1 MAKELVAVVATLD
14 NNTIYC
20 YNEKEMEY
28 WCLSCN
34 HHWISRGA
42 SPSRQCPSCW
52 GRAIADEDELRLGGI
67 VALPLSSLSSGALP
81 PPPSPTAVV
90 TFPLA
95 IGHFLAVMSRAH
107 SQAERRRA
115 AELMLV
121 QNGVPTLQA
130 STLATQ
136 MYP

>member
-1 MAKELVAVVATLD
+1 VAEELAGFVGTVD
-14 NNTIYC
+14 NNAVWC
-20 YNEKEMEY
+20 YNKKEMEY

-34 HHWISRGA
+34 HYWTSRGA

-52 GRAIADEDELRLGGI
+52 GRAIADQDELRLGGI

-81 PPPSPTAVV
+81 PPPSPTAILA
-90 TFPLA
+90 FPLA
-95 IGHFLAVMSRAH
+95 LGHFLAVMGRAH
-107 SQAERRRA
+107 SQVERCRA

-121 QNGVPTLQA
+121 QNGVPPLQA
-130 STLATQ
+130 SALAAQ